1 MLKMVETS
9 MGFLPAFMMT
19 MAHWLEFTQTFE
31 ELGATVLRSGE
42 LDAGLKKMIAFAVRS
57 AAGCRYRQAHIANSA
72 QKNNVS
78 VEIITAVF
86 EFESNDLFSE
96 KERAAL

>member
-1 MLKMVETS
+1 
-9 MGFLPAFMMT
+9 MGFLPASKMT
-19 MAHWLEFTQTFE
+19 MAHQLEFTQAFE
-31 ELGATVLRSGE
+31 KLGATVLRSGE